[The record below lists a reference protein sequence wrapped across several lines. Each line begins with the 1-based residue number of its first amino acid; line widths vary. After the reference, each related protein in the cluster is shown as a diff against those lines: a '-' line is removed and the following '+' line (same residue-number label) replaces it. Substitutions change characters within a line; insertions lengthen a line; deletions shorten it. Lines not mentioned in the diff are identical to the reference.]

1 MSTFRGYDTD
11 LLISLKAH
19 GRALVGDDALYD
31 AAQAYTDPATGGG
44 VYGRALLDVAP
55 QRAFPA
61 SARDVDDDTVERES
75 AMAIAEEDED
85 ASPWDAYDLITLR
98 DLLKANNVEFPR
110 TMTKGGAI
118 KRLDAANISPP
129 T

>member
-19 GRALVGDDALYD
+19 GRALVGDDALYE
-31 AAQAYTDPATGGG
+31 AAQEYTDPTTGGG
-44 VYGRALLDVAP
+44 IFGPAIRDVAP
-55 QRAFPA
+55 QRPVPA
-61 SARDVDDDTVERES
+61 SFLDIEIDEGTTVLEV
-75 AMAIAEEDED
+75 EEDED
-85 ASPWDAYDLITLR
+85 ASPWDAFDLITLR
-98 DLLKANNVEFPR
+98 DLLKANNVDFPR

-118 KRLDAANISPP
+118 KRLEAANIPLP